1 MSPSRTK
8 TTGTAGS
15 TDTASA
21 TDIAVAGDSA
31 DGSGPA
37 SGGPAVAI
45 AVTGIG
51 CRLPDARDHR
61 EYIANLLAGH
71 SSPSEISPERWDP
84 EQYYSPDVTKPGKT
98 ASKWC
103 AQVAHP
109 YDFDHDFFKVS
120 PREAAVMDP
129 QQRLLLEE
137 TWHCVEDAGTSLDA
151 LRAARTAVYVGAM
164 ARDHLQEAAKDS
176 GSVQSHSALGG
187 YDGLM
192 ANRLSHTLGL
202 RGPSVSVDAACA
214 ASLVT
219 VHLAINALQGGEV
232 DFALAGGVSLNLH
245 PWKYISFSKAR
256 MLSPRGLCRTF
267 AQDADGY
274 VPGDGVGMVLLR
286 RLEDAVRD
294 GDHVYGVL
302 TGSAVNHGGS
312 RATITAPT
320 VESQREVI
328 ATALDRAGVDP
339 RTITYV
345 EAHGTG
351 TSLGDPIE
359 VEALRQVYG
368 AASADR
374 GWCHL
379 GSVKPNIGH
388 LEAAA
393 GVAGLIKVLMMMA
406 ERRVPPSI
414 HIDALNPLIKLAD
427 SPFEITQEPADWQPH
442 EPGTALRAGV
452 SSFGMGGVNSH
463 LIVEE
468 YREPRPAA
476 GAPAPDK
483 RAGKRREPAAARY
496 PFLLSA
502 RSQDS
507 LDLLLDRWRGL
518 APTADAPAGHTADVC
533 HTLAVGRQHAPTRI
547 GGLVSGADE
556 IAALLAAPGPAVQVP
571 TERRWRLA
579 VGELRPP
586 ARQRLRDLLAAPLYA
601 DLAEEFGAESEAA
614 ASALRALRQGDR
626 GPQSTAVFGLLTAR
640 ALLRIGLA
648 PGQVTAYGPGVW
660 PALVAI
666 GALDWSAVAELA
678 QSQGAAAAPRAPR
691 LPFVEP
697 LTGHLHPTH
706 PLDATYLAELLDGL
720 VLSGEE
726 TAAVWAKAR
735 LLVDG
740 QHTFRGHLRAWNQ
753 ELQWRGRTEWL
764 LPLDSADWSGPPAVA
779 DQPAQVFRVL
789 ATQHAFDLVDRK
801 WSLPRDLM
809 VREPRAREVLELLA
823 DGVLSREHLP
833 VLLAEGAA
841 GRTAVAAEL
850 AARTGKLTDEGDYP
864 LLRSRAGLAAD
875 AEQLRAWAA
884 TSEPAAAAETG
895 PHTAT
900 VWLGEPAHSGPDD
913 VVIAGDQAFADLLAE
928 PLLKLWLGGA
938 ELDWARFYAGAPR
951 RSLSLPTTEFLR
963 TTHRP
968 APPAPAQDAARQDV
982 GRAAPQPAGAPDTA
996 AAPGTGSAAAA
1007 PGSDAATPGAAAPA
1021 TVLPALAAT
1030 LTGASAQGPAGA
1042 GGSGASAAPAGATGP
1057 ADSTAATTT
1066 AGAVAAPADEDDVRA
1081 FVASLLTAGEH
1092 AKALLDL
1099 WAERLPDGGV
1109 RAAART
1115 AGESGHGADLAVSGA
1130 AGSIRALHPLVQE
1143 NVSDFHEERFTTR
1156 WTGREPFLG
1165 DHLVHGAATLPDAA
1179 WIEAAR
1185 AAVALAHGHDTG
1197 HLGVRLTDL
1206 TWHESYRHGPGAG
1219 QAVDIALVQ
1228 GPDGLV
1234 DFDCYQRPADRA
1246 QTDDV
1251 RVFCQG
1257 RAAIAAPAESATS
1270 APLPDAQ
1277 TRPTPEATAELLAT
1291 LGRAGVELGA
1301 GYRAV
1306 TAIHRGERHL
1316 VAALHL
1322 PAAADPA
1329 PTAAGYGAHPVLLAA
1344 ALQVAA
1350 GWPATGQHTP
1360 VALAAIDEV
1369 TFHAPCLEDAHAIV
1383 TAGAAPQALDLD
1395 LRDRNGRLLVRL
1407 SGIRFAHRDEGP
1419 C

>member
-1 MSPSRTK
+1 MST
-8 TTGTAGS
+8 
-15 TDTASA
+15 
-21 TDIAVAGDSA
+21 TDIAVADSTA
-31 DGSGPA
+31 DGPRPA

-84 EQYYSPDVTKPGKT
+84 ERYYSPDVTKPGKT

-368 AASADR
+368 AASADQ

-427 SPFEITQEPADWQPH
+427 SPFEITREPADWQPH

-468 YREPRPAA
+468 YREPSSAA
-476 GAPAPDK
+476 GAPAPGDK
-483 RAGKRREPAAARY
+483 RAGQRREPAAARY

-502 RSQDS
+502 RSQES
-507 LDLLLDRWRGL
+507 LDLLVDRWRAH
-518 APTADAPAGHTADVC
+518 APAADAPAGHTVDVC
-533 HTLAVGRQHAPTRI
+533 HTLAVGRQHAPVRI
-547 GGLVSGADE
+547 GGLVSGAEE
-556 IAALLAAPGPAVQVP
+556 IAALLAAPGTAASVP

-586 ARQRLRDLLAAPLYA
+586 TRQRLRDLLAAPLYA
-601 DLAEEFGAESEAA
+601 DLAEEFGAESDAA
-614 ASALRALRQGDR
+614 ARALRTLRQGDR

-648 PGQVTAYGPGVW
+648 PDEVTAYGPGVW

-678 QSQGAAAAPRAPR
+678 HSQSAAAAPRAPR

-706 PLDATYLAELLDGL
+706 PLDAAYLAELLDGL

-764 LPLDSADWSGPPAVA
+764 LPLEGADWSGPPAVA

-833 VLLAEGAA
+833 VLLAEGAEA
-841 GRTAVAAEL
+841 RSAVAAEL
-850 AARTGKLTDEGDYP
+850 ASRTGKLTDEGDYP
-864 LLRSRAGLAAD
+864 LLRARAGMAAD

-884 TSEPAAAAETG
+884 TSAPAAAAAAAPPTV
-895 PHTAT
+895 T

-913 VVIAGDQAFADLLAE
+913 VVIGGDQAFADLLAE

-951 RSLSLPTTEFLR
+951 RSLPLPTTEFLR

-968 APPAPAQDAARQDV
+968 APPAPAP
-982 GRAAPQPAGAPDTA
+982 AAPAPPRTGAGAGGPDT
-996 AAPGTGSAAAA
+996 TAAAA
-1007 PGSDAATPGAAAPA
+1007 PRTLAAA
-1021 TVLPALAAT
+1021 
-1030 LTGASAQGPAGA
+1030 LTGASVPGPA
-1042 GGSGASAAPAGATGP
+1042 ASAGSTGS
-1057 ADSTAATTT
+1057 ADTAFT
-1066 AGAVAAPADEDDVRA
+1066 AGAVDAPADESDVRA

-1099 WAERLPDGGV
+1099 WAERLPDGGA
-1109 RAAART
+1109 RADART
-1115 AGESGHGADLAVSGA
+1115 AGEPDHGADLPADPAVPGA
-1130 AGSIRALHPLVQE
+1130 PGTVRALHPLVQE

-1206 TWHESYRHGPGAG
+1206 TWHESYRHGPGTG

-1234 DFDCYQRPADRA
+1234 DFDCYQRPAGHA
-1246 QTDDV
+1246 QTTDDV

-1257 RAAIAAPAESATS
+1257 RAVIAAPAGSAPS
-1270 APLPDAQ
+1270 APLPDAE

-1316 VAALHL
+1316 VAALRL

-1350 GWPATGQHTP
+1350 GWPVTGQHTP